1 MLVNLRNQ
9 QLTYT
14 ESNSQLP
21 DDAEIFTAQMQDTD
35 DDDDILC
42 VSHKDRRVSIMYHQ
56 GQGMFAEPQTAGGVS
71 FGNSDQ
77 LLVGDTNG
85 DGRSDL
91 IAYTAETGIWRV
103 FQNEG
108 ENHFQPLDN
117 EFGPWAQ
124 GKERRGVVADFD
136 GNRKT
141 DISSYNETEHV
152 LDLALSFRSG
162 TP

>member
-1 MLVNLRNQ
+1 M
-9 QLTYT
+9 
-14 ESNSQLP
+14 SLP
-21 DDAEIFTAQMQDTD
+21 DDAEIFTAKCKDTD
-35 DDDDILC
+35 VDDILC
-42 VSHKDRRVSIMYHQ
+42 VSHKEKRVSIMYHQ
-56 GQGMFAEPQTAGGVS
+56 ANGMFAEPQTAGGVS
-71 FGNSDQ
+71 FGNNDQ

-124 GKERRGVVADFD
+124 GKERRDVVADFD

-141 DISSYNETEHV
+141 DIGSYNETEHV
-152 LDLALSFRSG
+152 LDLALSFRGG